1 MKKIILLLTILI
13 SAQAGFCA
21 TDKVAAIKDSNAS
34 YKTQYEICSNI
45 AQNFKEHGQMA
56 LFIRNECTLYQMR
69 RQRVLPLL
77 FPMTS
82 NNGAEYKANYKAL
95 EAEYANKL
103 DNAFIN
109 SLKEIVE
116 EYCKNNSFRYVK
128 KDPKACTRVNDL
140 FREF

>member
-13 SAQAGFCA
+13 TAQVGFCA
-21 TDKVAAIKDSNAS
+21 SDRMTAIKDTNTS
-34 YKTQYEICSNI
+34 YKTQYEICRKI

-56 LFIRNECTLYQMR
+56 LFIKDECTLYQMR
-69 RQRVLPLL
+69 RQRILQLL

-95 EAEYANKL
+95 EAEYANNL

-109 SLKEIVE
+109 NLKEIVE
-116 EYCKNNSFRYVK
+116 EYCKNNNFRYVK
-128 KDPKACTRVNDL
+128 KDPQACTRVDNL
-140 FREF
+140 FVEF